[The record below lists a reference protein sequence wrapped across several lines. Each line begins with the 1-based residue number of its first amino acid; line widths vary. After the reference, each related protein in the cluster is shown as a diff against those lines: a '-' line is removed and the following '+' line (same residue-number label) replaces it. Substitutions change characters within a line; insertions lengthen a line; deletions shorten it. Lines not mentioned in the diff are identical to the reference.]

1 MAAHEKGADTVSAE
15 QQAEVKRRSSR
26 AAREGKRR
34 RRNAARLT
42 SPPTVQ
48 EATQAAI
55 AASTDESVL
64 ASRAEARRQ
73 AKAQSSRKRSRGRRI
88 VSNERTEGLRR
99 FYRETLSEIRKVIW
113 PDRETTRSLTLLVIA
128 LSIVLGIMLGGI
140 DFVLYQIFE
149 AF

>member
-1 MAAHEKGADTVSAE
+1 MSAE

-34 RRNAARLT
+34 RRNNARLT

-48 EATQAAI
+48 EATQAVI
-55 AASTDESVL
+55 AAPTDESVS

-73 AKAQSSRKRSRGRRI
+73 AKAQSSRKRSRGRGI
-88 VSNERTEGLRR
+88 VSSERTEGLRR

-128 LSIVLGIMLGGI
+128 LSVVLGIMLGGI